1 MQIAPKLTP
10 FLWFDGQAEEA
21 ATFYTSVFPEAEVLS
36 VQKIPSGPATDNSL
50 VSFRIGDQR
59 FEAVDG
65 GSMYRFTPAISFV
78 IACDSQ
84 GEIDLYHD
92 RLSEKGKQMPCGW
105 VEDKFG
111 LCWQVVPSMLSEIME
126 ANPAAVMDA
135 LLEMQ
140 KIDIGKL
147 REAAQTR

>member
-21 ATFYTSVFPEAEVLS
+21 ATFYASVFPDARVLS
-36 VQKIPSGPATDNSL
+36 VQKIPSGPAEDNAL

-65 GSMYRFTPAISFV
+65 GPTYRFTPAISFV

-84 GEIDLYHD
+84 DEIDHYHD
-92 RLSEKGKQMPCGW
+92 RLSENGKQMPCGW

-111 LCWQVVPSMLSEIME
+111 LCWQVVPAMLSEIME
-126 ANPAAVMDA
+126 GNPEGVMDA
-135 LLEMQ
+135 LLKMHR
-140 KIDIGKL
+140 IDIGKL
-147 REAAQTR
+147 REAAQAR